1 VLEMALVAL
10 LAVAGPVTGPE
21 PARKHTLAWALPV
34 AGSILA
40 DQWTTQ
46 RALAVGLH
54 EANPVPGMGTLGGRV
69 AWHSAELA
77 LIAGAVRSDVRW
89 VRKAGR
95 IGAVVSVLVHGGA
108 AWINVRHRAEALRLK
123 GQGKQLRGEELGR

>member
-1 VLEMALVAL
+1 VHNLLVTLILAAALA
-10 LAVAGPVTGPE
+10 TGPE
-21 PARKHTLAWALPV
+21 PASQVARPEPRKHGLAWALPV
-34 AGSILA
+34 AGSILT

-54 EANPVPGMGTLGGRV
+54 EANPVPGMGSLGGRV

-77 LIAGAVRSDVRW
+77 LIAGAVRSDSAR

-95 IGAVVSVLVHGGA
+95 IGAVVSVLIHGGA
-108 AWINVRHRAEALRLK
+108 AWINVRHRAEALRMGARVK
-123 GQGKQLRGEELGR
+123 